1 MKQRFLQDLHR
12 WFLQKHMAHGSDDI
26 PVRLAFHAECCQH
39 MLGGSGYLGQAAQPH
54 ICIIHHKA
62 TGATQEVVSPS
73 ESSVGIAALGLPS
86 LLSCTSTHCLP
97 LSSSLP
103 SCSLSLCVF
112 AAVPPSF
119 SLCRVPPSMSPCPTV
134 TVLHLRV
141 RFYVLP
147 THAIRF
153 AGKARCLEEA

>member
-103 SCSLSLCVF
+103 RALFLSVSLPLSLHHSRSVVSLPPCLLAPLSLS
-112 AAVPPSF
+112 PSACA
-119 SLCRVPPSMSPCPTV
+119 L
-134 TVLHLRV
+134 
-141 RFYVLP
+141 YVLP